1 MCIRDRWYIVAYLSA
16 RNVWFETREDP
27 VGAFTATEGLA
38 VLVPIWLGLLYTLV
52 TFGIPDY

>member
-1 MCIRDRWYIVAYLSA
+1 METTPSTGESAMILSMA
-16 RNVWFETREDP
+16 VKEMIIL
-27 VGAFTATEGLA
+27 LA